1 MSLYY
6 DETTVAHIMS
16 ESGERKMNSDAN
28 PALSNVNNHTEND
41 KMNDSHN
48 STSLKDELGFSLE
61 ELFQMARQFLKGTDF
76 LLEIHL
82 ITQFSMFFRLEKQ
95 GTRATPLKY
104 QDNVRFSALLKQA
117 TIGKWH
123 TSHTANVGLL
133 DVVGNDRK

>member
-82 ITQFSMFFRLEKQ
+82 ITQFSMFFSIRK
-95 GTRATPLKY
+95 TRNKS
-104 QDNVRFSALLKQA
+104 NSVEVSR
-117 TIGKWH
+117 
-123 TSHTANVGLL
+123 
-133 DVVGNDRK
+133 